1 MCYARQRMA
10 LASSVH
16 IGIIL
21 TLMGVMA
28 RWLVLST
35 VVSIHAAAEWNGT
48 WGYVNVSYGKAGG
61 ELFYWYFPARSGDVD
76 APLLL
81 WLQGGP
87 GASSI
92 EDGLLRINGPYAVNE
107 QGELA
112 ARNIS
117 WNNEFAML
125 YVDSPPGTGYST
137 ATGYASNQSE
147 VAHMLV
153 QLLAHFTFD
162 ALYLCGESY
171 GGHYIP
177 PLGVAVLEA
186 GMPLAGVSIG
196 DGLTDPSTQVVTK
209 PTSAYHFGLVDEETA
224 AQAQIYANLAKMA
237 CDAEEYVLA
246 KQHRETME
254 SIILQTSQINAYDV
268 RRFEAY
274 DESIEISFLNSSD
287 TRQQLG
293 AKKYFG
299 TDPQVSLSLT
309 GDVMRTYK
317 QDVKTLIQANVPVLL
332 YQGQFDW
339 KDGAT
344 SNEAWIRS
352 LFQNHS
358 YLNANRTVLQT
369 AQGVKYGWIKRA
381 PPLYDAVIGG
391 AGHMAPMDQPAPA
404 LDLITRFVR
413 GVL

>member
-1 MCYARQRMA
+1 MMRCLA
-10 LASSVH
+10 L
-16 IGIIL
+16 L
-21 TLMGVMA
+21 
-28 RWLVLST
+28 T
-35 VVSIHAAAEWNGT
+35 VVWVRAAEEWNGT

-61 ELFYWYFPARSGDVD
+61 ELFYWYFPARSGDVA

-92 EDGLLRINGPYAVNE
+92 EDGLLRINGPYAVDQN
-107 QGELA
+107 GELA

-147 VAHMLV
+147 IAHMLV
-153 QLLAHFTFD
+153 QLLEHFTFD
-162 ALYLCGESY
+162 TLYLCGESY
-171 GGHYIP
+171 GGHYLP

-186 GMPLAGVSIG
+186 GMPLGGVSIG
-196 DGLTDPSTQVVTK
+196 DGLTDPATQVVTK
-209 PTSAYHFGLVDEETA
+209 PMSAYHFGLVDEETTVR
-224 AQAQIYANLAKMA
+224 AQSYANRAKRA
-237 CDAEEYVLA
+237 CQVEDYASA
-246 KQHRETME
+246 KQLREAME
-254 SIILQTSQINAYDV
+254 SIILEASHINAYDV
-268 RRFEAY
+268 RRFDAY
-274 DESIEISFLNSSD
+274 DESAEISFLNSSE
-287 TRQQLG
+287 TRQRLG
-293 AKKYFG
+293 AKKNFG
-299 TDPQVSLSLT
+299 TDPQVSISLT
-309 GDVMRTYK
+309 DDVMRTYK
-317 QDVKTLIQANVPVLL
+317 EDVKTLIQAKVPVLL

-352 LFQNHS
+352 LFQDNS
-358 YLNANRTVLQT
+358 YLNATRTVLQT
-369 AQGVKYGWIKRA
+369 ANGAKYGWIKRA

-391 AGHMAPMDQPAPA
+391 AGHMAPMDQPTPA

-413 GVL
+413 GLL